1 MNVDFLPVFIR
12 SSEYDQYGL
21 PDSAS
26 VPTIDRLVQEA
37 STMIDEHCGRKNSD
51 GLGSLVYSTYTE
63 RQILVSDY
71 NIIRLGQRPLSPVDA
86 TTQAELILSG
96 TQLPGYYTG
105 FTANTQP
112 DQNHPLSALI
122 ALSGRYGYRRR
133 GQSHVYPDLNMG
145 MNTLQVASTFG
156 GPPQWTVIDIG
167 MVDVDERTGE
177 IWVPAGLYLAQYT
190 EIMAIYN
197 SGFDPRRLPPT
208 IKNACAMLV
217 RNFLVRGGNTSGI
230 TGISGVGRI
239 NTIFDKNMIDSN
251 IVDLLKTFKTVR
263 AM

>member
-1 MNVDFLPVFIR
+1 MNADFQPVFIR

-21 PDSAS
+21 PDSAE
-26 VPTIDRLVQEA
+26 VPTIDRLVMEA

-51 GLGSLVYSTYTE
+51 GYGSLVYSTYTE

-71 NIIRLGQRPLSPVDA
+71 NILRLSQKPLAPIDA
-86 TTQAELILSG
+86 TTRSDLIASG
-96 TQLPGYYTG
+96 TQLQGYYTG
-105 FTANTQP
+105 FEANTIA

-122 ALSGRYGYRRR
+122 SLSGRYGYRRR

-145 MNTLQVASTFG
+145 MNTLQVASSFG

-167 MVDVDERTGE
+167 MTDVDERTGE

-190 EIMAIYN
+190 EIVAKYN

-239 NTIFDKNMIDSN
+239 NTMFDKNMIDDN
-251 IVDLLKTFKTVR
+251 IRDLLKNMKTVR